1 MNFRLEFLSAY
12 YQIRTLD
19 LQLSDSGDQIRTL
32 KVKTESRN
40 YKIGTENNIA
50 HVT

>member
-1 MNFRLEFLSAY
+1 MHFRLEFLSAY

-32 KVKTESRN
+32 KVKTN